1 MGTMGMK
8 LDELQENEKIH
19 IEVTLQN
26 GKLEYEVEV
35 LLVEQGI
42 VFIEPIRYNNQIINF
57 MKPDIN
63 ITVIYARNEKKPIE
77 WRGCVMKSLEYKGNK
92 YHAIACKNVGIEVN
106 RRSSVRIFVGENG
119 IAHMSGPLGA
129 IQVTVK
135 DVSAS
140 GFSYT
145 ASTGKGAATGESV
158 KLVFEDHIHYNK
170 FELYGT
176 LVRIVEIDES
186 RVQFGCALTKPD
198 SKLEEYIA
206 LRQRSQARHI
216 QQQLIERS
224 KETYLKDKKSW

>member
-92 YHAIACKNVGIEVN
+92 
-106 RRSSVRIFVGENG
+106 
-119 IAHMSGPLGA
+119 
-129 IQVTVK
+129 
-135 DVSAS
+135 
-140 GFSYT
+140 
-145 ASTGKGAATGESV
+145 
-158 KLVFEDHIHYNK
+158 
-170 FELYGT
+170 
-176 LVRIVEIDES
+176 
-186 RVQFGCALTKPD
+186 
-198 SKLEEYIA
+198 
-206 LRQRSQARHI
+206 
-216 QQQLIERS
+216 
-224 KETYLKDKKSW
+224 

>member
-1 MGTMGMK
+1 MGMN
-8 LDELQENEKIH
+8 LGELQENEKLH
-19 IEVTLQN
+19 IEVALQN
-26 GKLEYEVEV
+26 GRLEYDVEI

-63 ITVIYARNEKKPIE
+63 ITAIYARDDKKPVE
-77 WRGCVMKSLEYKGNK
+77 WRGCVMKSLEYKGKK
-92 YHAIACKNVGIEVN
+92 YHAIACKNMGIEVN
-106 RRSSVRIFVGENG
+106 RRGCVRIFVGENG
-119 IAHMSGPLGA
+119 IAHMSPPVGA

-135 DVSAS
+135 DVSAT

-145 ASTGKGAATGESV
+145 ASIGKEAKMGETV

-176 LVRIVEIDES
+176 LVRIVEIDEN
-186 RVQFGCALTKPD
+186 RIQFGCALAKPD
-198 SKLEEYIA
+198 NKLEEYIA

-224 KETYLKDKKSW
+224 KETYLKDKKNW